1 MEIVVRKADGYVL
14 NSSIFNFDFD
24 YQNQLNNGIDYNIY
38 EQEYYDVYDVEIPND
53 ESIDGFIKQYF
64 YIDGELVC
72 KYSATEKLDAIL
84 KQKEDRLA
92 STDYIIVKAY
102 ESNLLGELASDQ
114 YDYEKIAQDR
124 QALRDEINRLRDLKA
139 ANPTIETYKPEY
151 LKPVT
156 EEQNDKE

>member
-1 MEIVVRKADGYVL
+1 MEILVRKADKYVL
-14 NSSIFNFDFD
+14 NSTIFNNEFD
-24 YQNQLNNGIDYNIY
+24 YQDQIKNGIPYAVYSQEDYDIHN
-38 EQEYYDVYDVEIPND
+38 VEDPSD
-53 ESIDGFIKQYF
+53 ENIDGFIKQYF
-64 YIDGELVC
+64 YIDGKLIC
-72 KYSATEKLDAIL
+72 KYSATERIDTII
-84 KQKEDRLA
+84 KQKEDELA

-124 QALRDEINRLRDLKA
+124 QTLRDEINRLRDLKA
-139 ANPTIETYKPEY
+139 ANPTIEIYKPEY